1 MNNLVYTTLLSTKK
15 RPNSPYVFCHK
26 NGKPYR
32 DVRTSLDKAARET
45 RIEVVEA
52 LARRMDTTGREKE
65 RAKNRH
71 AEVVELVDTQHSGC
85 CGVIPLGVRL
95 PPSAP

>member
-1 MNNLVYTTLLSTKK
+1 M
-15 RPNSPYVFCHK
+15 RA
-26 NGKPYR
+26 
-32 DVRTSLDKAARET
+32 SLDRAARKA
-45 RIEVVEA
+45 RIEVVEV
-52 LARRMDTTGREKE
+52 LGRRMDTYMDTTGRKKE

-95 PPSAP
+95 PPSAPGTPKLCILTAY